1 MNIYTLSEAQCM
13 IAPKILIEIKMNN
26 RHIYSNGL
34 ENQGLSVEVIIQ

>member
-1 MNIYTLSEAQCM
+1 
-13 IAPKILIEIKMNN
+13 MNN